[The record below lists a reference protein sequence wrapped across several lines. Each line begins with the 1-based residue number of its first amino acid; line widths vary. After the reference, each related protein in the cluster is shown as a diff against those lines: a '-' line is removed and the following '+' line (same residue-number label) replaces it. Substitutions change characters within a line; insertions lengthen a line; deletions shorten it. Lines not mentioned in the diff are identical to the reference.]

1 LSPTGT
7 NLNRLTAFV
16 SLLVLVDTI
25 FYSALTPLVPYYA
38 RTTGLGAGGVGL
50 LVAAYPVGTLLGSL
64 PSGVFYDRF
73 GARKTLLLAMAL
85 MSVSTLTF
93 AWSSAAGIL
102 ILARLVQGVGGSF
115 SWTAGLATL
124 AGAAPTEQRGRYL
137 GLAFSAAVAG
147 AILGPALGGLAAHL
161 GTGPVFSAAA
171 VLAAFLSAFAGLL
184 PSKTDPQSVSL
195 RQIVDVARHAGIARG
210 LWLTTLA
217 GIGLGTLAVLGP
229 LRLSGLGATAG
240 LIAASF
246 IGGGL
251 LEAAL
256 SPFVGRLSDRHGP
269 RYTVARSLVVCMAT
283 FLVIPFASPRNFA
296 LVAVGLGSLG
306 FGTLFVPAAAMV
318 SEGGEE
324 RGTQFGLIFGLTNL
338 VWAIGQGA
346 ASGISGFVA
355 DATSDTVPFVVVA
368 AICLVSLISNR
379 QGARPRDRSASPP

>member
-1 LSPTGT
+1 
-7 NLNRLTAFV
+7 
-16 SLLVLVDTI
+16 
-25 FYSALTPLVPYYA
+25 
-38 RTTGLGAGGVGL
+38 
-50 LVAAYPVGTLLGSL
+50 
-64 PSGVFYDRF
+64 
-73 GARKTLLLAMAL
+73 MAL

-102 ILARLVQGVGGSF
+102 ILARLVQGVAGSF

-171 VLAAFLSAFAGLL
+171 VLAALLSAFAGLL
-184 PSKTDPQSVSL
+184 PSTTDPQSVSL

-269 RYTVARSLVVCMAT
+269 RYTVTRSLVVCMVT